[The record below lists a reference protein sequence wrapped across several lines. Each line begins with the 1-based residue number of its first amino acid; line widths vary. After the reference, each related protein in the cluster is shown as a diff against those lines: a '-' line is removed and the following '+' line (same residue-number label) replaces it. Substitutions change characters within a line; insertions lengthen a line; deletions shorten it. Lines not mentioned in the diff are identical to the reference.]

1 MLINAQTTEP
11 KPVFKSA
18 LLNRLAKSSHQA
30 RPNPQPPPKNA
41 FVDGG
46 ESFQQKHSNSAVAPS
61 LASNP
66 TMHRP
71 VLASLPQPVANGS
84 GTAVSQDVSE
94 SSSSEELEDEAGGDG
109 NDNDES
115 LVNLAEIR
123 YAESAVA
130 VDVDAAALPPSA
142 AWIDLVPVADLAAS
156 LDMSDP
162 SAFGLQQKHLQQA
175 RLLSQSLLTHFGSG
189 ARQMLLS
196 QRFIWPIFKTVLR
209 PHTLTFSSDDANQ
222 AFGQLLL
229 AESSSKVCEG
239 PPFSSANAARHA
251 GRVFRCRMRAC
262 LQRLCSA
269 PKLCVQPICNRFS
282 VFPRIII
289 FYFPGFILHKS
300 SVFFFCIARCLAVDR
315 VRGMRLAASD
325 FRSGRKQIAA

>member
-1 MLINAQTTEP
+1 
-11 KPVFKSA
+11 VFKSA

-41 FVDGG
+41 FVDEG
-46 ESFQQKHSNSAVAPS
+46 ESFQRQHSNSAVAPS
-61 LASNP
+61 SASNP
-66 TMHRP
+66 PTHRP
-71 VLASLPQPVANGS
+71 VLASLSQPAANGS

-109 NDNDES
+109 DDNDDA

-156 LDMSDP
+156 LDMSDS
-162 SAFGLQQKHLQQA
+162 SAFGLDQKHLQQA
-175 RLLSQSLLTHFGSG
+175 RLLSQSLLSHFGSG
-189 ARQMLLS
+189 ARHMLMS

-222 AFGQLLL
+222 AFGRLLL

-239 PPFSSANAARHA
+239 PPIQK
-251 GRVFRCRMRAC
+251 CE
-262 LQRLCSA
+262 CSA
-269 PKLCVQPICNRFS
+269 
-282 VFPRIII
+282 
-289 FYFPGFILHKS
+289 
-300 SVFFFCIARCLAVDR
+300 
-315 VRGMRLAASD
+315 
-325 FRSGRKQIAA
+325 